1 MSRKTMSVPKFVV
14 HQEYKT
20 RGGWKA
26 LCVWVNLQGEGWFIH
41 MPGQNGESHP
51 IMHKPDGRAIEIF
64 TVAPLPSY
72 GQHPADIIDVWR
84 EEKPVN
90 DDETEDDIERM

>member
-14 HQEYKT
+14 HQEYLT

-26 LCVWVNLQGEGWFIH
+26 ICIWVNMKGEGWFVH
-41 MPGQNGESHP
+41 KPGLDGESHP
-51 IMHKPDGRAIEIF
+51 ILHMPNGRAVEIF
-64 TVAPLPSY
+64 TIVPLPSY
-72 GQHPADIIDVWR
+72 DAHPADIIDVWR

-90 DDETEDDIERM
+90 DDETEADIGGR